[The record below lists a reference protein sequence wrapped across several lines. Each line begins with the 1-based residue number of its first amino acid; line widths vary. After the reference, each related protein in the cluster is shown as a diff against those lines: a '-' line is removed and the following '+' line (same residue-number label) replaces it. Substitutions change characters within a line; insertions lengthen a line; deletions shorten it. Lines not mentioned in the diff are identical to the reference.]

1 MESVMS
7 GHLYKVTLEQVADLQ
22 GNPVESS
29 PLTFETK
36 NHEDIFKIVEKLKA
50 RVDFSEDDAAAFA
63 VGLKLFSGIMV
74 KNKEHKM
81 FKRFLPEF
89 ADFMQELKQS

>member
-1 MESVMS
+1 MS
-7 GHLYKVTLEQVADLQ
+7 GHLYKVTLEQVEDLK
-22 GNPVESS
+22 GNPVESN

-50 RVDFSEDDAAAFA
+50 KVDFLENDAVAFA
-63 VGLKLFSGIMV
+63 VGVKLFSGVMV

-81 FKRFLPEF
+81 FKRFLPDF
-89 ADFMQELKQS
+89 ANFMQELKKS